1 MATVDAKTSQQ
12 ALNMI
17 MSAIGLRESDH
28 KANVTIQGKD
38 PILASRHRFG
48 ELMAAAQAAFGMA
61 LSHLWQLRGG
71 RAQDVTTNVRNAV
84 HQHHGIAFMRQNGR
98 ELPFTDY
105 GSGVGVDSPMSGE
118 FYPTRDGR
126 FVKIELF
133 YPRLRDAMFKVLK
146 CAPSQRAVE
155 AAIMQWDGEA
165 LELAIREES
174 GAIGMV
180 RSAEEW
186 LAHPVGRR
194 LAAKPVVEVEKI
206 GDSDPIPLPQGC
218 DMPLQGIRVLD
229 CTHVIGGPV
238 TGRTLAEFGADVLHL
253 SKPNY
258 PDHVNWRLETDI
270 GKRAAYCDFNNQ
282 ADTRRFFDLLQT
294 ADVFTC
300 SYLNLDQRGISPRR
314 LATSRPGI
322 ISHELRCF
330 DFEGEWAN
338 FRGFDMIAVAV
349 SGYVDAEGAIDAPIM
364 PLQVIF
370 ADYLAA
376 YAGAAGVAAAL
387 YRRATEGGS
396 YQVRVSLTRMCMWA
410 QELGLLD
417 GSALNGAHAFADI
430 ARDTDVPV
438 NNIGSPFGEIT
449 YLPSMIDMPDIKPH
463 FVRGTQPLG
472 SSLLEWDETAT
483 APEHEAALSAVG
495 ARL

>member
-1 MATVDAKTSQQ
+1 MAHVESASAQK
-12 ALNMI
+12 ALDTML
-17 MSAIGLRESDH
+17 SAIGLRESDH
-28 KANVTIQGKD
+28 RGTITITGQD
-38 PILASRHRFG
+38 PVLASRHRFG
-48 ELMAAAQAAFGMA
+48 ELMAAAQAAFGVA
-61 LSHLWQLRGG
+61 LSQLWELRGG
-71 RAQDVTTNVRNAV
+71 TAQNIGTSVEHAV
-84 HQHHGIAFMRQNGR
+84 HQHHGISFMRQNGR
-98 ELPFTDY
+98 PLPFTDY
-105 GSGVGVDSPMSGE
+105 GSGVGVDSPLSGE

-133 YPRLRDAMFKVLK
+133 YPRLRDALFKVLK
-146 CAPSQRAVE
+146 CAPTQRAVE

-165 LELAIREES
+165 LERAIREES

-180 RSAEEW
+180 RTAEEW
-186 LAHPVGRR
+186 RIHPVGQR
-194 LAAKPVVEVEKI
+194 LAAKPVVEIEKI
-206 GDSDPIPLPQGC
+206 GDSDPIPLPPGLST
-218 DMPLQGIRVLD
+218 PLAGIRVLD

-238 TGRTLAEFGADVLHL
+238 TARTLAEFGADVLHL

-270 GKRAAYCDFNNQ
+270 GKRAAYCDF
-282 ADTRRFFDLLQT
+282 DDETDMRRFFALLQT

-314 LATSRPGI
+314 LAVSRPGI
-322 ISHELRCF
+322 IAHELRCF

-349 SGYVDAEGAIDAPIM
+349 SGYVDSEGAVDAPIM

-376 YAGAAGVAAAL
+376 YVGAAAVAAAL
-387 YRRATEGGS
+387 HRRATEGGS

-417 GSALNGAHAFADI
+417 GSALSGSLPFADI
-430 ARDTDVPV
+430 ARQTDVPV
-438 NNIGSPFGEIT
+438 TTIDSPFGVIT
-449 YLPSMIDMPDIKPH
+449 YLPTLITMDAIQPG
-463 FVRGTQPLG
+463 FVRGPQPLG
-472 SSLLEWDETAT
+472 SSLLEW
-483 APEHEAALSAVG
+483 VN
-495 ARL
+495 

>member
-1 MATVDAKTSQQ
+1 M
-12 ALNMI
+12 
-17 MSAIGLRESDH
+17 
-28 KANVTIQGKD
+28 
-38 PILASRHRFG
+38 LASRHRFG
-48 ELMAAAQAAFGMA
+48 EVMAAAQAAFGMA
-61 LSHLWQLRGG
+61 LSDIWELRGG
-71 RAQDVTTNVRNAV
+71 KPQDVTTDVKNAV
-84 HQHHGIAFMRQNGR
+84 HQHHGIAYMRQNGR

-118 FYPTRDGR
+118 FYPTRDGK

-146 CAPSQRAVE
+146 CAPTQRAVE

-165 LELAIREES
+165 LERAIREES

-180 RSAEEW
+180 RSAAEW
-186 LAHPVGRR
+186 RSHPVGAR
-194 LAAKPVVEVEKI
+194 LASKPIIEIEKI
-206 GDSDPIPLPQGC
+206 GDSDPIPFPAGRL
-218 DMPLQGIRVLD
+218 DKPLSGIRVLD

-238 TGRTLAEFGADVLHL
+238 TGRTLAEFGADVLHI

-270 GKRAAYCDFNNQ
+270 GKRAAYCDFDNPDDMQ
-282 ADTRRFFDLLQT
+282 QFFKCLQNT
-294 ADVFTC
+294 DVFTC
-300 SYLNLDQRGISPRR
+300 SYLNLDQRGISPKR

-349 SGYVDAEGAIDAPIM
+349 SGYVDAEGAVDAPIM

-376 YAGAAGVAAAL
+376 YVGSAAVAAAL
-387 YRRATEGGS
+387 HRRAVEGGS

-417 GSALNGAHAFADI
+417 ASALNGTKPFADLVREANLPTSTI
-430 ARDTDVPV
+430 D
-438 NNIGSPFGEIT
+438 GPFGEIT
-449 YLPSMIDMPDIKPH
+449 YLPTMIDMPDIKPG
-463 FVRGTQPLG
+463 FVRSTQPLG
-472 SSLLEWDETAT
+472 SSLLEWKD
-483 APEHEAALSAVG
+483 
-495 ARL
+495 

>member
-1 MATVDAKTSQQ
+1 MATVNTKTTQQ
-12 ALNMI
+12 ALDMI
-17 MSAIGLRESDH
+17 LAAIGLRES
-28 KANVTIQGKD
+28 KCSARATIQGQD

-61 LSHLWQLRGG
+61 LSEIWQLRGG
-71 RAQDVTTNVRNAV
+71 KPQTVTTNVQNAV
-84 HQHHGIAFMRQNGR
+84 HQHHGVAFMRQNGR
-98 ELPFTDY
+98 QLPFTDY

-133 YPRLRDAMFKVLK
+133 YPRLPDAMFKVLK

-165 LELAIREES
+165 LERAIRDES

-180 RSAEEW
+180 RSADEW

-194 LAAKPVVEVEKI
+194 LAAKPVIEIEKI
-206 GDSDPIPLPQGC
+206 GDSDPVPLPPGC
-218 DMPLQGIRVLD
+218 DTPLGGIRVLD
-229 CTHVIGGPV
+229 CTHVIGGPI
-238 TGRTLAEFGADVLHL
+238 TARTLAEFGADVLHL

-258 PDHVNWRLETDI
+258 PDHLNWRLETDI
-270 GKRAAYCDFNNQ
+270 GKRAAYCDFDDE
-282 ADTRRFFDLLQT
+282 ADMRRFFQLLQT

-314 LATSRPGI
+314 LASSRPGI

-349 SGYVDAEGAIDAPIM
+349 SGYVDAEGAVDAPIM

-376 YAGAAGVAAAL
+376 YAGAAAVAAAL
-387 YRRATEGGS
+387 HRRATEGGS

-417 GSALNGAHAFADI
+417 GSALNGAKPFADI
-430 ARDTDVPV
+430 MKEKDLPV
-438 NNIGSPFGEIT
+438 TKIASPFGEIT
-449 YLPSMIDMPDIKPH
+449 YLPSLIEMPDIKPG
-463 FVRGTQPLG
+463 FVRGPQPLG
-472 SSLLEWDETAT
+472 SSLLEW
-483 APEHEAALSAVG
+483 VN
-495 ARL
+495 

>member
-1 MATVDAKTSQQ
+1 MANVDTPTSQK
-12 ALNMI
+12 ALDMI
-17 MSAIGLRESDH
+17 LAATGRRESDH
-28 KANVTIQGKD
+28 KGGVTIRGKD
-38 PILASRHRFG
+38 PILSSRHRFG

-61 LSHLWQLRGG
+61 LGDLWQLRGG
-71 RAQDVTTNVRNAV
+71 KPQDVTTSVKDAV
-84 HQHHGIAFMRQNGR
+84 HQHHGIAFMRLNGR
-98 ELPFTDY
+98 QLPFTDY

-133 YPRLRDAMFKVLK
+133 YPRLKDAMFKVLK
-146 CAPSQRAVE
+146 CAPTQRAVE

-180 RSAEEW
+180 RSAPEW

-194 LAAKPVVEVEKI
+194 LAAKPVIEVQKI
-206 GDSDPIPLPQGC
+206 GDSDPIPLPEGC
-218 DMPLQGIRVLD
+218 KTPLDGIRVLD

-258 PDHVNWRLETDI
+258 PDHINWRLETDL
-270 GKRAAYCDFNNQ
+270 GKRAAYCDFDDE
-282 ADTRRFFDLLQT
+282 ADTRQFFKLLQST
-294 ADVFTC
+294 DVFTC
-300 SYLNLDQRGISPRR
+300 SYLNLDQRGISPKR
-314 LATSRPGI
+314 LAQSKPGI
-322 ISHELRCF
+322 IAHELRCF

-349 SGYVDAEGAIDAPIM
+349 SGYVDAEGAVDAPIM

-376 YAGAAGVAAAL
+376 YCGAAGVAAAL
-387 YRRATEGGS
+387 HRRATEGGS

-410 QELGLLD
+410 QEIGLLD
-417 GSALNGAHAFADI
+417 GSALDGTRPFADI
-430 ARDTDVPV
+430 AKDTDVPV
-438 NNIGSPFGEIT
+438 TRIGSPFGEIT
-449 YLPSMIDMPDIKPH
+449 YLPSLIEMPDIKPG

-472 SSLLEWDETAT
+472 SSLLEWQD
-483 APEHEAALSAVG
+483 
-495 ARL
+495 

>member
-1 MATVDAKTSQQ
+1 MATVDTPTSQQ
-12 ALNMI
+12 ALNM
-17 MSAIGLRESDH
+17 MLAAIGLRESEY
-28 KANVTIQGKD
+28 KGKVTIEGKD
-38 PILASRHRFG
+38 PVLASRHRFG

-61 LSHLWQLRGG
+61 VGNIWELRGG
-71 RAQDVTTNVRNAV
+71 KPQDVTTNVRNAV

-98 ELPFTDY
+98 QLPFTDY
-105 GSGVGVDSPMSGE
+105 GSGVGVDSPMSAE

-146 CAPSQRAVE
+146 CAPTQRAVE

-165 LELAIREES
+165 LELAIRDEA

-180 RSAEEW
+180 RTAEEW
-186 LAHPVGRR
+186 RSHPVGRR
-194 LAAKPVVEVEKI
+194 LSLKPIVEIEKI
-206 GDSDPIPLPQGC
+206 GESDPIPFPKLSGQGAK
-218 DMPLQGIRVLD
+218 PFEGLRVLD
-229 CTHVIGGPV
+229 CTHVIGGPI

-270 GKRAAYCDFNNQ
+270 GKRAAYCDFDNEE
-282 ADTRRFFDLLQT
+282 DTRRFFAALHK

-300 SYLNLDQRGISPRR
+300 SYLNLDNRGISPKR

-338 FRGFDMIAVAV
+338 FRGFDMLAVAV
-349 SGYVDAEGAIDAPIM
+349 SGYVDAEGAVDAPIM

-376 YAGAAGVAAAL
+376 YVGSAAVAAAL
-387 YRRATEGGS
+387 HRRAVEGGS

-410 QELGLLD
+410 SEIGLLD
-417 GSALNGAHAFADI
+417 GSALAGALPFGDIVKETDLPLAKING
-430 ARDTDVPV
+430 
-438 NNIGSPFGEIT
+438 PFGEQT
-449 YLPSMIDMPDIKPH
+449 YLPSMIELTDIKPG

-472 SSLLEWDETAT
+472 SSLLEWID
-483 APEHEAALSAVG
+483 
-495 ARL
+495 

>member
-1 MATVDAKTSQQ
+1 MATVDTPTSQQ
-12 ALNMI
+12 ALDKI
-17 MSAIGLRESDH
+17 LSAIGMRESAY
-28 KANVTIQGKD
+28 KGKVTIEGKD

-48 ELMAAAQAAFGMA
+48 EVMAAAQAAFGMA
-61 LSHLWQLRGG
+61 LGELWELRGG
-71 RAQDVTTNVRNAV
+71 KPQDVTTNVRKAV
-84 HQHHGIAFMRQNGR
+84 HQHHGVAFMRQNGR
-98 ELPFTDY
+98 QLPFTDY
-105 GSGVGVDSPMSGE
+105 GSGVGVDSPMSAE

-146 CAPSQRAVE
+146 CAPTQRAVE

-165 LELAIREES
+165 LELAIRGEA

-180 RSAEEW
+180 RTADEW
-186 LAHPVGRR
+186 RAHPVGRR
-194 LAAKPVVEVEKI
+194 LSLKPVVEIEKI
-206 GDSDPIPLPQGC
+206 GESDPVPLPPGLNK
-218 DMPLQGIRVLD
+218 PLEGIRVLD

-238 TGRTLAEFGADVLHL
+238 TARTLAEFGADVLHL

-258 PDHVNWRLETDI
+258 PDHMNWRLETDI
-270 GKRAAYCDFNNQ
+270 GKRAAYCDFDNEE
-282 ADTRRFFDLLQT
+282 DTRKFFGLLQS

-300 SYLNLDQRGISPRR
+300 SYLNLDQRGISPKR

-338 FRGFDMIAVAV
+338 FRGFDMLAVAV
-349 SGYVDAEGAIDAPIM
+349 SGYVDAEGAVDAPIM

-376 YAGAAGVAAAL
+376 YVGSAAVAAAL
-387 YRRATEGGS
+387 HRRAIEGGS

-410 QELGLLD
+410 Q
-417 GSALNGAHAFADI
+417 
-430 ARDTDVPV
+430 
-438 NNIGSPFGEIT
+438 
-449 YLPSMIDMPDIKPH
+449 
-463 FVRGTQPLG
+463 
-472 SSLLEWDETAT
+472 
-483 APEHEAALSAVG
+483 
-495 ARL
+495 